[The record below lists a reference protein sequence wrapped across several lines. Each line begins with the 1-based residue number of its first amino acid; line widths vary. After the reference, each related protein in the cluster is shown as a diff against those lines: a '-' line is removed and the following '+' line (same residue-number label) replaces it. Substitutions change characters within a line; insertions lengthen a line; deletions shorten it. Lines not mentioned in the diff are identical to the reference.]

1 MKQKNENKV
10 ILKQWAQV
18 FILII
23 VLALMAFSIFAI
35 VKSLSPGSA
44 TKKELYSYNY
54 NSNLNYRV
62 YLKQNDFFTSE
73 YLGMNKQYIASLID
87 HIDIDTSYNL
97 RSSKDLDYTYSYDL
111 VATAKGLYSESDS
124 KTVEVWSKTYQ
135 ILPSE
140 TKTGTGNDIKINK
153 TVSLDYNKYNQIMT
167 DFRNQFGLSVDSR
180 VDVAFKVTVNG
191 GLKGKE
197 NTLQETNTMTLQIP
211 LLTQTVQIKPDYI
224 NNGNQVVYDQ
234 SSQNDNSINIPMLIL
249 GIALLLLSLVLLRRF
264 GSKLLKTTRK
274 SEYILQLNKIL
285 KEYGDIIAEAENMP
299 RLEQYDVVN
308 IKIFKDLVDIEEE
321 LHSPIICNEVRE
333 DMESWFMIFHDKTA
347 YKYVLRYEDF
357 ERFGR

>member
-1 MKQKNENKV
+1 
-10 ILKQWAQV
+10 
-18 FILII
+18 
-23 VLALMAFSIFAI
+23 
-35 VKSLSPGSA
+35 
-44 TKKELYSYNY
+44 
-54 NSNLNYRV
+54 
-62 YLKQNDFFTSE
+62 
-73 YLGMNKQYIASLID
+73 
-87 HIDIDTSYNL
+87 
-97 RSSKDLDYTYSYDL
+97 
-111 VATAKGLYSESDS
+111 
-124 KTVEVWSKTYQ
+124 
-135 ILPSE
+135 
-140 TKTGTGNDIKINK
+140 
-153 TVSLDYNKYNQIMT
+153 MT

-180 VDVAFKVTVNG
+180 VDVAFKVTING
-191 GLKGKE
+191 GLNGEE

-224 NNGNQVVYDQ
+224 NNGNQTVYEQTDQ
-234 SSQNDNSINIPMLIL
+234 NSNSINISLLVL
-249 GIALLLLSLVLLRRF
+249 GTALLLLSLVLLKKF
-264 GSKLLKTTRK
+264 GSKLIKTTRK
-274 SEYILQLNKIL
+274 SEYVLQLNKIL